1 MASFGTDCGWLSLI
15 VAEFYDESTD
25 ELELRMKRRLNALR
39 CQMELV
45 GVLTRQIPTRLVE
58 ISRSGCLLESG
69 HRIEEGTVGALRLEV
84 EGQTY
89 LEDVRATRCVAIAG
103 SGSSYLVG
111 VEFLQTGRPDG
122 IVDSTGDLGFAR

>member
-1 MASFGTDCGWLSLI
+1 
-15 VAEFYDESTD
+15 
-25 ELELRMKRRLNALR
+25 MKRRLNALR

-45 GVLTRQIPTRLVE
+45 GVLTREIPTRLVE

-103 SGSSYLVG
+103 SGASYLVG
-111 VEFLQTGRPDG
+111 VEFLQTGNANGSSIRRALSG
-122 IVDSTGDLGFAR
+122 SLGDLSLGNAG

>member
-1 MASFGTDCGWLSLI
+1 
-15 VAEFYDESTD
+15 
-25 ELELRMKRRLNALR
+25 MKHRLNGLR

-45 GVLTRQIPTRLVE
+45 GVLTREIPTRLVE

-84 EGQTY
+84 EGRTY

-111 VEFLQTGRPDG
+111 VEFLQTARPDAASIRRAISG
-122 IVDSTGDLGFAR
+122 SLGDLSLGSLGLSST

>member
-1 MASFGTDCGWLSLI
+1 
-15 VAEFYDESTD
+15 
-25 ELELRMKRRLNALR
+25 MKRHLNSLR

-45 GVLTRQIPTRLVE
+45 GVLTREIPTRLVE

-69 HRIEEGTVGALRLEV
+69 HRIEEGTVGPADRSP
-84 EGQTY
+84 GP
-89 LEDVRATRCVAIAG
+89 DIFGGRAGDAVRRDRG

-122 IVDSTGDLGFAR
+122 SSIRRAIAGSLGDLSLGTAGLSST